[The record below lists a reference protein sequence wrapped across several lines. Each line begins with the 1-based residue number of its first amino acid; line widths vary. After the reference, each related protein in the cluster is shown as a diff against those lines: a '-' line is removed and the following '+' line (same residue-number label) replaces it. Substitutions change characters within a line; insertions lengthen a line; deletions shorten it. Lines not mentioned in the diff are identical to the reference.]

1 MRRIPRGLVPAILL
15 AVPACDTTSRPA
27 PAAASAAATATP
39 TPGLK
44 GPIVREAP
52 QPADRIAPEPTPKA
66 PGS

>member
-1 MRRIPRGLVPAILL
+1 L
-15 AVPACDTTSRPA
+15 ACDTTSRPA

-44 GPIVREAP
+44 APIVREAP
-52 QPADRIAPEPTPKA
+52 QPADRIAPEPTPTV